1 MILAGFSSIFQF
13 LNKQTAALREAND
26 SRLRMYEQLDI
37 SIQDLERANH
47 RLALE
52 HSADKKH
59 IKSLTATIEALEL
72 KCEELQGT
80 IDDLNIQLNTY
91 KRKALKSSDSITSRT
106 VNCRRSN
113 GEDEANC
120 HNRSISPDLS
130 TQGMVIIITTDVF
143 DDTI

>member
-1 MILAGFSSIFQF
+1 
-13 LNKQTAALREAND
+13 
-26 SRLRMYEQLDI
+26 MYEQLDI

-59 IKSLTATIEALEL
+59 IKSLTATIETLEL

-80 IDDLNIQLNTY
+80 IDDLNLQLNTY

-106 VNCRRSN
+106 VNRRKSN
-113 GEDEANC
+113 CEDEANC
-120 HNRSISPDLS
+120 HNRPISPDSS
-130 TQGMVIIITTDVF
+130 TQGT
-143 DDTI
+143 